1 MNIIVL
7 LSGLL
12 IGSLVSGGFVYFF
25 ISSKFKKL
33 SKGENSRAKELI
45 LKAKED
51 ALRIKEE
58 AKENLERKKRELYKK
73 SQELELQKE
82 KLQLRATNL
91 QKRESEIERL
101 KKELKSKKIKQEEL
115 IAKQVEELEKIA
127 TLSKEEAKKKILS
140 EVEKTLENEIGKKLM
155 DAEEQAK
162 TEAEKKAKDILVD
175 AMQHGA
181 TDYVAEYTV
190 STVYL
195 PSPEVKGKIIG
206 KEGRNIR
213 SFEEQTGVTLDLD
226 ESPET
231 VRISSFDAVR
241 REIARVSLER
251 LIKDGRIHPARIEEI
266 VAKTRAEIEKIMFRE
281 GEKLCHKVGVYNLP
295 RDIIANLGKYKYR
308 YSYGQNMIIH
318 TLEETQ
324 IGVKIA
330 QEIGA
335 DVNIVKL
342 ACLLHDIGK
351 VFIDKEGSHI
361 ELGVEYLKKFN
372 LPEPVIT
379 AVAEHHDDHPSTVE
393 GAIVQIADNISGGRP
408 GARYEDYEA
417 YAKRL
422 KALEETALSFE
433 GVEKVYAIS
442 AGRELRVIVN
452 SDKTDDSAAVKLAN
466 DIATK
471 IQKDHSYPGTVKVTV
486 IREKRAVGIAK

>member
-1 MNIIVL
+1 MLGIIIGTL
-7 LSGLL
+7 LGA
-12 IGSLVSGGFVYFF
+12 LVGGVAFYFAT
-25 ISSKFKKL
+25 SSKSKQTAKKED
-33 SKGENSRAKELI
+33 SEAKEEL
-45 LKAKED
+45 LKAKEE
-51 ALRIKEE
+51 ALRIKEKARE
-58 AKENLERKKRELYKK
+58 EVERRKRELYKK
-73 SQELELQKE
+73 SQEIAIQKE
-82 KLQLRATNL
+82 KIHLKAKDL
-91 QKRESEIERL
+91 QKKEAEIEKL
-101 KKELKSKKIKQEEL
+101 KEELKNKRAKQEAL
-115 IAKQVEELEKIA
+115 LSKQVAELEKIA
-127 TLSKEEAKKKILS
+127 SLSKEEAKKKILA
-140 EVEKTLENEIGKKLM
+140 EVEKSLEQEIGKKIM
-155 DAEEQAK
+155 DAEERAK
-162 TEAEKKAKDILVD
+162 TELEKKAKDILVD

-190 STVYL
+190 SNVYL
-195 PSPEVKGKIIG
+195 PSPEIKGKIIG

-226 ESPET
+226 ESPDT

-251 LIKDGRIHPARIEEI
+251 LIKDGRIHPARIEEV
-266 VAKTRAEIEKIMFRE
+266 VAKTRAEIEKIMFKE

-330 QEIGA
+330 KEIGA

-351 VFIDKEGSHI
+351 VFTDKEGSHI
-361 ELGVEYLKKFN
+361 ELGVEYLRKFN
-372 LPEPVIT
+372 LPEAVIT
-379 AVAEHHDDHPSTVE
+379 AVAEHHEDHPSTVE

-422 KALEETALSFE
+422 KALEDTALSFE
-433 GVEKVYAIS
+433 GVEKAYAIS

-452 SDKTDDSAAVKLAN
+452 SDKTDDASAVKLAN
-466 DIATK
+466 DIAEK
-471 IQKDHSYPGTVKVTV
+471 IQKNHSYPGTVKVTV
-486 IREKRAVGIAK
+486 IREKRAVGVAK

>member
-1 MNIIVL
+1 MLGIIIGTL
-7 LSGLL
+7 LGA
-12 IGSLVSGGFVYFF
+12 LVGGVAFYFVT
-25 ISSKFKKL
+25 SSKSKQTAKKED
-33 SKGENSRAKELI
+33 SEAKEEL
-45 LKAKED
+45 LKAKEE
-51 ALRIKEE
+51 ALRIKEKARE
-58 AKENLERKKRELYKK
+58 EVERRKRELYKK
-73 SQELELQKE
+73 SQEIAIQKE
-82 KLQLRATNL
+82 KIHLKAKDL
-91 QKRESEIERL
+91 QKKEAEIEKL
-101 KKELKSKKIKQEEL
+101 KEELKNKRAKQEAL
-115 IAKQVEELEKIA
+115 LSKQVAELEKIA
-127 TLSKEEAKKKILS
+127 SLSKEEAKKKILA
-140 EVEKTLENEIGKKLM
+140 EVEKSLEQEIGKKIM
-155 DAEEQAK
+155 DAEERAK
-162 TEAEKKAKDILVD
+162 TELEKKAKDILVD

-190 STVYL
+190 SNVYL
-195 PSPEVKGKIIG
+195 PSPEIKGKIIG

-226 ESPET
+226 ESPDT

-251 LIKDGRIHPARIEEI
+251 LIKDGRIHPARIEEV
-266 VAKTRAEIEKIMFRE
+266 VAKTRAEIEKIMFKE

-330 QEIGA
+330 KEIGA

-351 VFIDKEGSHI
+351 VFTDKEGSHI
-361 ELGVEYLKKFN
+361 ELGVEYLRKFN
-372 LPEPVIT
+372 LPEAVIT
-379 AVAEHHDDHPSTVE
+379 AVAEHHEDHPSTVE

-422 KALEETALSFE
+422 KALEDTALSFE
-433 GVEKVYAIS
+433 GVEKAYAIS

-452 SDKTDDSAAVKLAN
+452 SDKTDDASAVKLAN
-466 DIATK
+466 DIAEK
-471 IQKDHSYPGTVKVTV
+471 IQKNHSYPGTVKVTV
-486 IREKRAVGIAK
+486 IREKRAVGVAK

>member
-1 MNIIVL
+1 
-7 LSGLL
+7 
-12 IGSLVSGGFVYFF
+12 
-25 ISSKFKKL
+25 
-33 SKGENSRAKELI
+33 
-45 LKAKED
+45 
-51 ALRIKEE
+51 
-58 AKENLERKKRELYKK
+58 
-73 SQELELQKE
+73 
-82 KLQLRATNL
+82 
-91 QKRESEIERL
+91 
-101 KKELKSKKIKQEEL
+101 
-115 IAKQVEELEKIA
+115 
-127 TLSKEEAKKKILS
+127 
-140 EVEKTLENEIGKKLM
+140 
-155 DAEEQAK
+155 
-162 TEAEKKAKDILVD
+162 ILVD

-190 STVYL
+190 SNVYL
-195 PSPEVKGKIIG
+195 PSPEIKGKIIG

-226 ESPET
+226 ESPDT

-251 LIKDGRIHPARIEEI
+251 LIKDGRIHPARIEEV
-266 VAKTRAEIEKIMFRE
+266 VAKTRAEIEKIMFKE

-330 QEIGA
+330 KEIGA

-351 VFIDKEGSHI
+351 VFTDKEGSHI
-361 ELGVEYLKKFN
+361 ELGVEYLRKFN
-372 LPEPVIT
+372 LPEAVIT
-379 AVAEHHDDHPSTVE
+379 AVAEHHEDHPSTVE

-422 KALEETALSFE
+422 KALEDTALSFE
-433 GVEKVYAIS
+433 GVEKAYAIS

-452 SDKTDDSAAVKLAN
+452 SDKTDDASAVKLAN
-466 DIATK
+466 DIAEK
-471 IQKDHSYPGTVKVTV
+471 IQKNHSYPGTVKVTV
-486 IREKRAVGIAK
+486 IREKRAVGVAK